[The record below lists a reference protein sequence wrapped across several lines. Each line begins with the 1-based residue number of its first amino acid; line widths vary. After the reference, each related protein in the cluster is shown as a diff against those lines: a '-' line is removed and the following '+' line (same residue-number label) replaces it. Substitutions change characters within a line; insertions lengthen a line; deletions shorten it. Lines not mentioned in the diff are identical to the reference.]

1 VWDTSLSLPIKNIKG
16 NNMTNKIFRSILLVA
31 VTVLLASIAITIGI
45 LYDYLFKMQKDQ
57 LKTQTLLASQAV
69 ANEGMAYFDGLS
81 TNDNRITWISRD
93 GTILFDSRK
102 TAENTDPLEAEEIR
116 EAIENGYGESSR
128 FSEEIMQDMIYS
140 AKKLPDGSVIRLA
153 DSQLTLLTIILSMA
167 QPITVV
173 IAAALILSAVLASG
187 VAKKLVKPLNEIDL
201 NRPMANVEYKE
212 LLPLMQR
219 IQSQQNQLAGQ
230 SEELRRRRDEF
241 NAATDKMTEG
251 LIITNE
257 KDRIV
262 SINRAAAEILNTGK
276 YCTGLELTAAVTEAD
291 LSDIL
296 SKTKTGAHSETLIEK
311 NDRIYQF
318 NASPVIS
325 DRENIGAV
333 IIVFDI
339 TEKVNSEKMRR
350 EFTAN
355 VSHELKTPLHS
366 ISGCAELLS
375 NGLVKAEDVPE
386 FSRQIYSEA
395 KRMISLVNDII
406 KLSMLDEGAAEKN
419 RTETDIHEISA
430 GVISSLRVQAEHF
443 GITLFLVGETCIING
458 IPYLIECIIYN
469 LCENAI
475 KYNVPDGSVRIETR
489 NAGDTVILTV
499 TDTGI
504 GIPAEY
510 KERIFERFYRI
521 DKSHSK
527 QVGGT
532 GLGLSIVKR
541 AARLHDAKISL
552 DSTVGKGTK
561 ITVRFP
567 KNTQNQFSE
576 KA

>member
-1 VWDTSLSLPIKNIKG
+1 
-16 NNMTNKIFRSILLVA
+16 MTNRIFRSILLVA
-31 VTVLLASIAITIGI
+31 ATVLLASLAISIGI
-45 LYDYLFKMQKDQ
+45 LYDYFTSIQKNQ
-57 LKTQTLLASQAV
+57 LKTQTLLACQAV
-69 ANEGMAYFDGLS
+69 SNEGLAFFEGLPD
-81 TNDNRITWISRD
+81 NDYRITWIAED
-93 GTILFDSRK
+93 GTVIYDTQQDAASM
-102 TAENTDPLEAEEIR
+102 ENHLNREEV
-116 EAIENGYGESSR
+116 EKAIKSGYGESSR
-128 FSEEIMQDMIYS
+128 FSETIMRNMIYS
-140 AKKLPDGSVIRLA
+140 AKRLPDGSVLRLA
-153 DSQLTLLTIILSMA
+153 DSQLTLLTIIFSMA
-167 QPITVV
+167 QPVTVV
-173 IAAALILSAVLASG
+173 VAAALILSAILASG

-201 NRPMANVEYKE
+201 NRPMANVEYEE

-276 YCTGLELTAAVTEAD
+276 YCAGLELTAAVTETD

-296 SKTKTGAHSETLIEK
+296 VKTKAGAPSETIIEK

-333 IIVFDI
+333 ILVFDI
-339 TEKVNSEKMRR
+339 TEKINSEKLRR

-375 NGLVKAEDVPE
+375 NGLVKSEDVPE
-386 FSRQIYSEA
+386 FSKQIYSEA

-406 KLSMLDEGAAEKN
+406 KLSRLDEGAAETN
-419 RTETDIHEISA
+419 RTSFDMHDVAES
-430 GVISSLRVQAEHF
+430 VISSLRGEADRF
-443 GITLFLVGETCIING
+443 GIVLSLGGEPCVIHG

-475 KYNVPDGSVRIETR
+475 KYNVPDGSVHIETR

-527 QVGGT
+527 EVGGT
-532 GLGLSIVKR
+532 GLGLSIVKH

-561 ITVRFP
+561 FTVRFP
-567 KNTQNQFSE
+567 KKVDS

>member
-1 VWDTSLSLPIKNIKG
+1 
-16 NNMTNKIFRSILLVA
+16 MTNKIFRSILLVA

-69 ANEGMAYFDGLS
+69 ANEGMAYFEGLS
-81 TNDNRITWISRD
+81 TNDHRITWISAD
-93 GTILFDSRK
+93 GTVLYD
-102 TAENTDPLEAEEIR
+102 TARTDEESPDHTEREEVR
-116 EAIENGYGESSR
+116 EALESGYGESSR
-128 FSEEIMQDMIYS
+128 FSETIMQNMIYS
-140 AKKLPDGSVIRLA
+140 AKRLPDGSVIRLC
-153 DSQLTLLTIILSMA
+153 DSQLTLLTIIFSMA

-173 IAAALILSAVLASG
+173 IAAALVLSAMLASG

-201 NRPMANVEYKE
+201 NRPMANVEYEE

-262 SINRAAAEILNTGK
+262 SINRAAAEILNTGR
-276 YCTGLELTAAVTEAD
+276 YCVGLELTAAVKETD

-296 SKTKTGAHSETLIEK
+296 VKTKTGTPSETVIEK

-333 IIVFDI
+333 ILVFDI
-339 TEKVNSEKMRR
+339 TEKVNSEKLRR

-375 NGLVKAEDVPE
+375 NGFVKSEDVPD
-386 FSRQIYSEA
+386 FSKQIYSEA

-406 KLSMLDEGAAEKN
+406 KLSRLDEGAAETN
-419 RTETDIHEISA
+419 RTNVDIHDIAES
-430 GVISSLRVQAEHF
+430 VISSLRGEAEHF
-443 GITLFLVGETCIING
+443 GITLSIGGEQCIING
-458 IPYLIECIIYN
+458 IPYLVECIIYN

-475 KYNVPDGSVRIETR
+475 KYNVPEGSVHIETR
-489 NAGDTVILTV
+489 NSGDTVILSV

-527 QVGGT
+527 EVGGT
-532 GLGLSIVKR
+532 GLGLSIVKH
-541 AARLHDAKISL
+541 AARLHDAKIGL
-552 DSTVGKGTK
+552 ESTVGKGTK
-561 ITVRFP
+561 FTVRFP
-567 KNTQNQFSE
+567 K
-576 KA
+576 K